1 MRYVNRMRLGLI
13 IVALLAVVIGL
24 VGSAWSDDLYA
35 LRSNHALPGAASQ
48 PGESGGVVTFVADLE
63 GADPATNER
72 SPGLLE
78 APLEPQ
84 PAAEVVEPASLRPTS
99 SSGSILANRRVISF
113 YGHPYDGRMGIL
125 GQLSDDELVSAL
137 YRRAAM
143 YEELS
148 DRPVQP
154 AIHIIA
160 TVAQDN
166 PGSDGLYRAR
176 TDADVIQHYADLA
189 SANDMLLFVDV
200 QVGQSTV
207 RDEVAAV
214 MPFLTQWNV
223 HLALDPEFDMWGGD
237 VPGDV
242 IGTMTADEINYAQGV
257 LSEIVAEQGGPNKI
271 LIVHQFTPDMVTGK
285 GAIVDDPNVDLVTD
299 MDGFGTIGL
308 KLKHYEW
315 YVKDELIEYAG
326 IKLFFDQ
333 DTPLM
338 TPEQVMRIDP
348 VPDVIIYQ

>member
-1 MRYVNRMRLGLI
+1 MKHGRNARFGLA
-13 IVALLAVVIGL
+13 IVAL
-24 VGSAWSDDLYA
+24 VGVMI
-35 LRSNHALPGAASQ
+35 
-48 PGESGGVVTFVADLE
+48 GVVSLVWGGDLGILKSDSAVPTIGNEPDESAEAVAPAVDVVASDSAAKETALDTIE
-63 GADPATNER
+63 GLPESRPQA
-72 SPGLLE
+72 
-78 APLEPQ
+78 Q
-84 PAAEVVEPASLRPTS
+84 PAST
-99 SSGSILANRRVISF
+99 SGSILAARRILTF
-113 YGHPYDGRMGIL
+113 YGHPYDWRMGIL

-176 TDADVIQHYADLA
+176 TDPEVIQHYADLA
-189 SANDMLLFVDV
+189 AENDMLLFVDV
-200 QVGQSTV
+200 QVGRSTV
-207 RDEVAAV
+207 QNEIAAV
-214 MPFLTQWNV
+214 MPFLTQPHV

-237 VPGDV
+237 IPGDV
-242 IGTMTADEINYAQGV
+242 IGTMTADEINYAQWV
-257 LSEIVAEQGGPNKI
+257 LSRIVAEQGGRNKI

-299 MDGFGTIGL
+299 MDGFGNWGL
-308 KLKHYEW
+308 KVKHYNMF
-315 YVKDELIEYAG
+315 VRDELLEYAG

-338 TPEQVMRIDP
+338 PPEDVMSLEP
-348 VPDVIIYQ
+348 VPNVIIYQ